1 MNTNIRV
8 MTAVFI
14 FSLLMIMILKIVIA
28 ISYLAFIIT
37 LVLVFL
43 YQNYKMNRSGLMKH
57 ARNVIQKIKYEF
69 IKLIAIFLYLYS
81 IRVYI
86 SDFG

>member
-28 ISYLAFIIT
+28 ISYLAIIII
-37 LVLVFL
+37 LVLVFRH
-43 YQNYKMNRSGLMKH
+43 QNYKMNHSGLMKH

-69 IKLIAIFLYLYS
+69 IKLVVIFLYLYS
-81 IRVYI
+81 IRVYYL
-86 SDFG
+86 